1 MSADRNLLKEHGF
14 GPHPKTPI
22 TIQGLVNDELF
33 EGLAVLG
40 HAEDL
45 VFVPLVVPVF
55 PKEDVHSECDPV
67 TPVKFSTNYFVFSM

>member
-22 TIQGLVNDELF
+22 PIQGLVNDELF

-55 PKEDVHSECDPV
+55 PKEDIHLDGNPV
-67 TPVKFSTNYFVFSM
+67 TQIKISTNYFVFSM